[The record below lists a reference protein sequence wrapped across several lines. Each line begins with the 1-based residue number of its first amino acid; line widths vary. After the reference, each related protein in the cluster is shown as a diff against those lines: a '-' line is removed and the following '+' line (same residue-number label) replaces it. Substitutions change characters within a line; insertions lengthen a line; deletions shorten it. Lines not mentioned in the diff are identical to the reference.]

1 MPFRGQTPRPWS
13 VYRWLDGKHATVER
27 IADLSHFATD
37 LARFL
42 AALYQIDPE
51 GGPAPGRHNFFRGG
65 PIATYDAQARE
76 AIAIL
81 GGEID
86 THASIEVWEAA
97 LDARWD
103 GSAVWIHGDVSAA
116 NLLVVDGRLSAVI
129 DDVPAEHRRVA

>member
-86 THASIEVWEAA
+86 THASIEVWKQLSTRDGMA
-97 LDARWD
+97 LPFGFTETSVRPTCSSWM
-103 GSAVWIHGDVSAA
+103 DV
-116 NLLVVDGRLSAVI
+116 
-129 DDVPAEHRRVA
+129 